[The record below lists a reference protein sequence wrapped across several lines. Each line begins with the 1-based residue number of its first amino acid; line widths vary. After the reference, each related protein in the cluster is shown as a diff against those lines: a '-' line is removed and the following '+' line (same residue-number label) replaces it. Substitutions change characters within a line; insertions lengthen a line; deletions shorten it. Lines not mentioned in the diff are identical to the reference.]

1 MSNNVQLK
9 LKVFPPQTTRFSF
22 FKITIYIYFQ
32 RLARLPR
39 ATSAGEDGRVE
50 ESGPQSR
57 QGPQ

>member
-50 ESGPQSR
+50 KSGPQS
-57 QGPQ
+57 